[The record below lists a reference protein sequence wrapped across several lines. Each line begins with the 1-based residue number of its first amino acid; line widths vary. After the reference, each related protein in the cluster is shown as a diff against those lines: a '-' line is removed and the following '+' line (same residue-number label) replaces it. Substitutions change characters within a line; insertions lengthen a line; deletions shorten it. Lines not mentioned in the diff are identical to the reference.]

1 MHLIFFVFVPII
13 FLYLKME
20 HFKIIFS
27 KEPYNKEDS
36 FVNGTESFLISA
48 TITKSTNGVEDIY
61 QVKLNDIGLDSLY
74 GEFVIVKK
82 NGFWQSTDKD
92 DLKFN
97 LLKWNITRRLE
108 EINK

>member
-1 MHLIFFVFVPII
+1 
-13 FLYLKME
+13 ME
-20 HFKIIFS
+20 IFKIIFS

-36 FVNGTESFLISA
+36 FVNETESFLTSA
-48 TITKSTNGVEDIY
+48 TITKSTNVVEDIY

-92 DLKFN
+92 DVKFN

-108 EINK
+108 DINK